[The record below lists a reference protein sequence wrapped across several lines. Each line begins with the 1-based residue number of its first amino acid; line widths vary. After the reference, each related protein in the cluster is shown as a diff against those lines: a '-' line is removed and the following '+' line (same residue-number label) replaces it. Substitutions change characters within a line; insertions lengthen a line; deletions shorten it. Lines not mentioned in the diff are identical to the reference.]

1 MSQEQSTSVLIIGL
15 LSLLALIPWAA
26 AFLRARTF
34 RDWDLTATLVLLVGV
49 LANVDAAAY
58 VIGSG
63 RQEQLDPLGRTVIG
77 SPGWV
82 HQIAVVSNGLLL
94 GVCVAFVLYRL
105 LVVRARINAAP
116 LIAFTIVL
124 TLGASDGLNGQ
135 PVWSPRQLTL
145 LAALLAAAVGRPGRS
160 ALLGGTAVAMVY
172 TTMGG
177 IQALMEPADV
187 LRPCRAD
194 NACSVL
200 GIHYAGVFTNENIL
214 GLMLLLCIPFAW
226 LSLRGTVRIVLAC
239 YLAFLAAATGSVLAG
254 TAAVATVVLL
264 AVLRPRLRDEETR
277 GVARGM
283 PGRSLLA
290 VSVLLPAAVLGVV
303 VPLRHAMF
311 GDLRLRAS
319 IWDMAKEE
327 WADSPLVGYGG
338 KAWSA
343 KYPQGEIPAAVSPS
357 LHNEWIDVAYA
368 GGLIG
373 AVLLLI
379 LLAYLVFRDG
389 TRGIPTIACVLFPVL
404 LSSVMERPWAFGI
417 SNALTFTLL
426 AATLVPT
433 GTRGS
438 TTTHAPETSVSQG
451 RVPPAGTRH
460 ETLCF
465 DRSRARR

>member
-1 MSQEQSTSVLIIGL
+1 MSQEQSTSVLIIGV

-63 RQEQLDPLGRTVIG
+63 RQEHLDPLGRTVIG
-77 SPGWV
+77 SPAWV

-94 GVCVAFVLYRL
+94 AVCVAFVLYRL
-105 LVVRARINAAP
+105 LVARARINAAP
-116 LIAFTIVL
+116 LIAFVIVL
-124 TLGASDGLNGQ
+124 TLGASDGLHGQ
-135 PVWSPRQLTL
+135 PLWSPRQLTL
-145 LAALLAAAVGRPGRS
+145 LAALLAAAVARPGRS
-160 ALLGGTAVAMVY
+160 ALLGGAAVAMVY

-194 NACSVL
+194 NACNVL

-214 GLMLLLCIPFAW
+214 GLMLLLCIPFVW
-226 LSLRGTVRIVLAC
+226 LGLRGRVRIVLAC

-264 AVLRPRLRDEETR
+264 AVLRPRLRDEDTR
-277 GVARGM
+277 RGARGR

-290 VSVLLPAAVLGVV
+290 VSAVLLVAVLGVV
-303 VPLRHAMF
+303 VPLRHTDF
-311 GDLRLRAS
+311 GDLRLRAA
-319 IWDMAKEE
+319 IWDLAKEE
-327 WADSPLVGYGG
+327 WADSPLAGYGG

-357 LHNEWIDVAYA
+357 LHNEWIDVLYA

-373 AVLLLI
+373 VVLFVA
-379 LLAYLVFRDG
+379 LLAYLLVRDG
-389 TRGIPTIACVLFPVL
+389 ARGMPTIACVLFPVL
-404 LSSVMERPWAFGI
+404 LSSVMERPWAFDI

-426 AATLVPT
+426 VATLTPI
-433 GTRGS
+433 GIRGS
-438 TTTHAPETSVSQG
+438 GAANAPETHMAEPVPVAASSQATSSSG
-451 RVPPAGTRH
+451 
-460 ETLCF
+460 
-465 DRSRARR
+465 